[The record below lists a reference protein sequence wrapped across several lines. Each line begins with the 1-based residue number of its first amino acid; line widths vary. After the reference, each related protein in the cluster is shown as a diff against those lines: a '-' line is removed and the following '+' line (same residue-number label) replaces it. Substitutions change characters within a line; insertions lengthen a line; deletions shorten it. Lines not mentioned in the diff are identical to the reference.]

1 MEEAGNDTFGGRMI
15 DGRVVKASNE
25 KTRVVTIELR
35 SPHRLYGKGMIRS
48 SKAVAHDENNESG
61 VGDIVRLR
69 ECRPMSKTKRW
80 RLVEILEK
88 AAVDG

>member
-1 MEEAGNDTFGGRMI
+1 MEEGQETHGGRI
-15 DGRVVKASNE
+15 IEGRVVKAGNE
-25 KTRVVTIELR
+25 KTRVVAVELR
-35 SPHRLYGKGMIRS
+35 IPHRIYGKGMKRT

-80 RLVEILEK
+80 RLVQVLEK